1 MRTDGGVNYLST
13 ETPLSLSHRIAV
25 HWSIFSVSDGQN
37 CDFRYSSV
45 SCLSANCLCNFSI
58 PKRYDDSY
66 CSRCSIHRRSKIL

>member
-1 MRTDGGVNYLST
+1 MRTDGGVNYMPT

-37 CDFRYSSV
+37 CDFMYSSV

-58 PKRYDDSY
+58 PKRYDDS
-66 CSRCSIHRRSKIL
+66 